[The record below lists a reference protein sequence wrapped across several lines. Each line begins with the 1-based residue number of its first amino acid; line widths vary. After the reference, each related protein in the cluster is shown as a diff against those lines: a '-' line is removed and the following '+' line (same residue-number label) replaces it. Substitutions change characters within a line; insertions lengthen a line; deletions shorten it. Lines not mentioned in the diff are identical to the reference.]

1 MFTRN
6 SAGVLTPLYDRQLGQ
21 VTPLGHLPDFRQTR
35 PEVSASDCRIDSPQ
49 VLVWPLP
56 LVGRLVKLM
65 TMISIFAR
73 NSARSVT
80 HLRIAALLTGLLL
93 LPALAVGQTFVQVNS
108 NTVAV
113 NAATVTVSYA
123 APEMAGHLNVVVVGW
138 SDTTSSVLSVVD
150 DNTNTYRLAGTTAG
164 HGLSQAIYYAPN
176 IVLPNNTSPTVTV
189 TFNQAAAT
197 PDVRILEYSGLS
209 TTFPLDNWT
218 GITAISAAAD
228 SGSATTTGSDL
239 ILGAGTTLTGFN
251 APGATFTM
259 RVITTAFG
267 DIVEDS
273 NGPLP
278 AGSHNATAALTSGAW
293 VMQVAGFST
302 TPITFAAPV
311 IDPTT
316 PISRINGP
324 DTGGTQVTIF
334 GTNFQ
339 PGAVVLFGTAPGGFS
354 ALNCAEDGGTTISCS
369 TSAHLAGPVDVTV
382 VNVDGQHSSALA
394 AYTFVT
400 IVPPTFTSVAPATG
414 PTNGSTP
421 ITVTGTQFQTGA
433 TVTVNGLP
441 AANVVVA
448 PTSITAT
455 TPGLPVGTADVTVTN
470 PDGGTVTGSNV
481 FTYVLGTGP
490 INYIQGAAAATGGTL
505 TAVPTTLPKPQAA
518 GNLNVVI
525 VGWND
530 TAATV
535 SSVVDTEGNT
545 YGVAA
550 SPLAGTGLSQVIY
563 YAKNIAGD
571 AGTPNQVTVTFNQA
585 AQAPD
590 VRVLEYKGLDIAN
603 PVDVTAGAVGSSN
616 LADSGVC
623 ATTTPVELIVA
634 GATVAT
640 SVTGPGAG
648 FTLVALTH
656 PNGDNAEHQITSAAG
671 SCEAT
676 AGVAGGNWVMQTV
689 AFKLAPLTPDF
700 SINATTLAPPSVA
713 AGGSATSTVTVA
725 PLNGFTGS
733 VALSCSITP
742 VVTPPPTCAFVP
754 TPITIASSSVTSALT
769 VNTSAT
775 TPAGGYTVTV
785 SGAGSVTH
793 SKVLSLTVTAVV
805 GQDFTI
811 GTSPLAPA
819 SVAAGASSTSTVT
832 IGPVNAFT
840 AAVALTC
847 SVSPAATRGPT
858 CALNPAS
865 VTGGTGTST
874 LTVNTTAATT
884 ASLEPRSRGLFY
896 AMLLPIGG
904 LALLGTGFTSRKKKL
919 WSFLL
924 GCLLFSTLIILPA
937 CGGSSSGGG
946 GGGGHPGTPAGVYTV
961 TVTGT
966 SGSLMHTATAS
977 LTVN

>member
-1 MFTRN
+1 MY
-6 SAGVLTPLYDRQLGQ
+6 SIV
-21 VTPLGHLPDFRQTR
+21 
-35 PEVSASDCRIDSPQ
+35 
-49 VLVWPLP
+49 PLP
-56 LVGRLVKLM
+56 RIGRLVKLM

-73 NSARSVT
+73 HSARSVT
-80 HLRIAALLTGLLL
+80 HLRIAVLLIGLL

-108 NTVAV
+108 NPTAL
-113 NAATVTVSYA
+113 NAASVTVSYA
-123 APEMAGHLNVVVVGW
+123 NPETAGHLNIVVVGW
-138 SDTTSSVLSVVD
+138 SDATSSVTSVVD

-176 IVLPNNTSPTVTV
+176 IVLPNNTSPTITV
-189 TFNQAAAT
+189 TFNQTAAF

-251 APGATFTM
+251 APGATFTT

-278 AGSHNATAALTSGAW
+278 AGSHNATASLTSGAW

-369 TSAHLAGPVDVTV
+369 TPAHLAGPVDVTV
-382 VNVDGQHSSALA
+382 VNVDGQLSSAPA

-400 IVPPTFTSVAPATG
+400 IVSPTFTSVAPTTG
-414 PTNGSTP
+414 PTNGSTA
-421 ITVTGTQFQTGA
+421 ITITGTQFQTGA
-433 TVTVNGLP
+433 TVAFNNLP
-441 AANVVVA
+441 AANVVVS

-455 TPGLPVGTADVTVTN
+455 TPGLPTGTADVTVTN
-470 PDGGTVTGSNV
+470 PDEGKVTAPDA
-481 FTYVLGTGP
+481 FTYALGTGP

-505 TAVPTTLPKPQAA
+505 TVVPTTMTRTQTA

-525 VGWND
+525 IGWND

-545 YGVAA
+545 YAIAA
-550 SPLAGTGLSQVIY
+550 PPLTGTGLSQVIY

-571 AGTPNQVTVTFNQA
+571 TGTPNQVTVTFSQA

-590 VRVLEYKGLDIAN
+590 VRVLEYKGLDISN
-603 PVDVTAGAVGSSN
+603 PFDVTAGAVGTSN
-616 LADSGVC
+616 LADSGAC
-623 ATTTPVELIVA
+623 TTTTPVELIVA
-634 GATVAT
+634 GATVA
-640 SVTGPGAG
+640 SNVTGPGVG
-648 FTLVALTH
+648 FTTVSLTH
-656 PNGDNAEHQITSAAG
+656 PNGDNAEHQITSAIG

-676 AGVAGGNWVMQTV
+676 TGVAGGNWVMQTV
-689 AFKLAPLTPDF
+689 AFKLAPLVPDF
-700 SINATTLAPPSVA
+700 TLDATALTPTSVA
-713 AGGSATSTVTVA
+713 AGVPATSTVTVA

-733 VALSCSITP
+733 VALSCSVTP

-754 TPITIASSSVTSALT
+754 PSIPGGSGTSVLT

-775 TPAGGYTVTV
+775 TPPGGYTVTV
-785 SGAGSVTH
+785 SGAGPVTH
-793 SKVLSLTVTAVV
+793 TKVLSLTVTAVV
-805 GQDFTI
+805 AADFTI
-811 GTSPLAPA
+811 GASPLAPA

-832 IGPVNAFT
+832 IGPVNGFT
-840 AAVALTC
+840 ATVALTC
-847 SVSPAATRGPT
+847 SVAPAATRGPT

-874 LTVNTTAATT
+874 LTVGTTAATT
-884 ASLEPRSRGLFY
+884 ASLEPRSRGLVY

-904 LALLGTGFTSRKKKL
+904 LALLGTGITSRKKKL
-919 WSFLL
+919 WGFLL

-937 CGGSSSGGG
+937 CGGSSSSGGG

-966 SGSLMHTATAS
+966 AGSLTHTATAS
-977 LTVN
+977 VTVK